1 MKIRQWLCAT
11 TVALFLPFSGSAL
24 AQPGDRMGRMFEQL
38 NLSAEQQQQ
47 IDSIKEQRKA
57 SSEGLREQMRAAMEE
72 MRSLQA
78 SNASADQLRQQHQK
92 IQQLHQQM
100 GNERFEIM
108 LEIREVLTPEQ
119 RAQLAELKPERNGQ
133 ERGGRGGRRGAS
145 QAQQ

>member
-1 MKIRQWLCAT
+1 MKIRNLLCAT
-11 TVALFLPFSGSAL
+11 TVALFLPFAGNAL
-24 AQPGDRMGRMFEQL
+24 AEPGDRMGRMFEQL

-57 SSEGLREQMRAAMEE
+57 SSEGLRQQMQAAMEQ

-78 SNASADQLRQQHQK
+78 SNASADQLRQQHQQ

-100 GNERFEIM
+100 GNQRFEAM
-108 LEIREVLTPEQ
+108 LEIREVLTTEQ
-119 RAQLAELKPERNGQ
+119 RAKLAELKPERNWQG
-133 ERGGRGGRRGAS
+133 RGGRGGR